1 MKRLKAWVA
10 RDEDGSLYMYPDKP
24 KKRSYNWYANKVGY
38 MKLEDSLFTE
48 VQWSDEEP
56 TEIKLSIKK
65 NMEKS
70 KIKSALS
77 SLCRIALFVS
87 ILSCTVLGILHV
99 IQWIIGL
106 TFRT

>member
-1 MKRLKAWVA
+1 MVEIEAWVA
-10 RDEDGSLYMYPDKP
+10 RDYDGMLYLYPDKP
-24 KKRSYNWYANKVGY
+24 KKRSYHWYANKIGY
-38 MKLEDSLFTE
+38 MKLDNSLFPE

-87 ILSCTVLGILHV
+87 ILSCTVLGILDV
-99 IQWIIGL
+99 IQWIIRQ
-106 TFRT
+106 TV